1 MPRLQDDVNL
11 PLVGS
16 NGDMGKMA
24 LIVNWTRITGDQ
36 VTGTIVLQKMDN
48 NRYSYPKKN
57 NNNNSGYSKSAWTRL
72 YYPNPPP
79 SATSTRIRSTSA
91 GLRSAR
97 TSAACGARPGRWI
110 RLSCGMYLESR
121 FGYAPPAGIKTPK
134 RSDYALGFTDRNSIV
149 KEILRKIKSI
159 DPSHRGRHEAP
170 FSQNIINNLILPLI
184 LLNPALHT
192 PLRPNDYD
200 FP

>member
-1 MPRLQDDVNL
+1 MDSHYRRPSHRNNCALE
-11 PLVGS
+11 
-16 NGDMGKMA
+16 NGQQSIFLSKKKIIIIIIRDTQNQRGHDC
-24 LIVNWTRITGDQ
+24 ITQ
-36 VTGTIVLQKMDN
+36 T
-48 NRYSYPKKN
+48 
-57 NNNNSGYSKSAWTRL
+57 
-72 YYPNPPP
+72 PPP

-170 FSQNIINNLILPLI
+170 FS
-184 LLNPALHT
+184 
-192 PLRPNDYD
+192 
-200 FP
+200 